1 MYQLDLGRS
10 KLKRTTMIA
19 IIFMCL
25 LTIPMVSLA
34 AGFGSNGEVDTAR
47 FGRSL
52 SHYSGA
58 FSTAVTVSVNPFATL
73 AVLSIFGSIE
83 NAAVYS
89 DSAFLN
95 GIADFLNGIPIVREM
110 GSMPVANPYAAVI
123 LSVVAIGLYVVNCTS
138 IGSVICHKMPY
149 FSQEKLDKITSNV
162 CFVVLSLMRF
172 ITNDELAANPPGVK
186 AGALAG
192 KTVEILGKAAQENSI
207 GVGDYFMTALTSVAI
222 IIFGNCIFSCV
233 NNGETIVAAVPV
245 KGTSLVGQIV
255 KAVFHLI
262 LILLQMV
269 SPVVSVIICIHLA
282 IVSVIIFRILKRW
295 AQYYTD
301 IYISTIIHRIF
312 FRKRPIKKIERRV
325 PRRLKKLYPN
335 MEIAMSVYTFH
346 GYARLAK
353 RSRIWL
359 IKEGDKIDLVYKR
372 LIRKPYIISWSE
384 LREQHSNK
392 TVYLEQCLRFLRIR
406 TEDRKIELIMSNRY
420 KPEAAMLSE
429 LLNLNDYAI
438 VKQEIKE
445 TKKLNRRLRRERR
458 KKKAGDVETV

>member
-34 AGFGSNGEVDTAR
+34 AGFGSAQDANVPGFERALGNSAGV
-47 FGRSL
+47 FSL
-52 SHYSGA
+52 C
-58 FSTAVTVSVNPFATL
+58 VTSSLNPTATL
-73 AVLSIFGSIE
+73 AFLSVLGALE
-83 NAAVYS
+83 NAALYS
-89 DSAFLN
+89 DSEFLN
-95 GIADFLNGIPIVREM
+95 NIADFLNGVPVIREA
-110 GSMPVANPYAAVI
+110 GKIPVANPWAAVF
-123 LSVVAIGLYVVNCTS
+123 LTVVAIAFIALHSTAVTEAIGDYLHFHHVGRVLVNVQNVIITVLPYLHTDALGVDTPVVKGGAAA
-138 IGSVICHKMPY
+138 IKVI
-149 FSQEKLDKITSNV
+149 D
-162 CFVVLSLMRF
+162 
-172 ITNDELAANPPGVK
+172 
-186 AGALAG
+186 
-192 KTVEILGKAAQENSI
+192 ILGKNTEPQGNAWYSYVLTGI
-207 GVGDYFMTALTSVAI
+207 TFVALTICTNISYSCSKN
-222 IIFGNCIFSCV
+222 GN
-233 NNGETIVAAVPV
+233 TIAAAVPV
-245 KGTSLVGQIV
+245 KGTSLILQII
-255 KAVFHLI
+255 KSVFHVII
-262 LILLQMV
+262 LILQIYAPWV
-269 SPVVSVIICIHLA
+269 CFVICINLA
-282 IVSVIIFRILKRW
+282 IASFFLFRFLNRT
-295 AQYYTD
+295 ARYYGD
-301 IYISTIIHRIF
+301 IYLLTIIHRIF
-312 FRKRPIKKIERRV
+312 RRNKPVSRIEKRV

-384 LREQHSNK
+384 LREKHSNK

-445 TKKLNRRLRRERR
+445 TKKLNRKLRRERR
-458 KKKAGDVETV
+458 KKKVGDVEAV